1 MVNHCVPFKVRNGC
15 PPRVAILV
23 NPLCMSLLHMITL
36 SQTAGA
42 STRCQGQGRARA
54 YITVNTATNERSA
67 GQVHPLPRAGCVTTC
82 IFGQLRRVRCRHL
95 TQGGKRVS
103 SRTYPAWKGRGVV
116 RQPRTSSN
124 TLICFG
130 MAGWIIDNLS
140 IVPCPVPE
148 CPRRGSQ
155 VLRPTRNNHWI
166 SSPVLIAGEALSLPW
181 SRLRMI

>member
-1 MVNHCVPFKVRNGC
+1 
-15 PPRVAILV
+15 
-23 NPLCMSLLHMITL
+23 MITL
-36 SQTAGA
+36 SETAGA

-54 YITVNTATNERSA
+54 YITVKYPTNERSA
-67 GQVHPLPRAGCVTTC
+67 GQNRTMPRAVRVTTF
-82 IFGQLRRVRCRHL
+82 IFGQPRSVSCRQL
-95 TQGGKRVS
+95 TRGGKRVS

-116 RQPRTSSN
+116 RPPRTSSN

-148 CPRRGSQ
+148 CPLRGSQ

-166 SSPVLIAGEALSLPW
+166 SSPVLIAGEALSLPT
-181 SRLRMI
+181 SRQISKI